1 MSGDLVWALVRLLV
15 TLPLVLGLTYL
26 VLKFGLSRRYMAG
39 SGNRRMK
46 MVEQL
51 PLGPK
56 TTLSLITLGRDY
68 YLFAHQDNSVSL
80 VKELGELPETVE
92 LVEDISTGPAPLPF
106 EHYLRQSR
114 LGGLPGI
121 LKNCWAAVKSAA
133 ERGGRQVKE
142 NVPAKLAAAIRKR
155 KKGEKS

>member
-1 MSGDLVWALVRLLV
+1 MSGDLIWALVRLIV
-15 TLPLVLGLTYL
+15 ALPFVLGLTYL

-56 TTLSLITLGRDY
+56 TTLSLITLGGNY

-92 LVEDISTGPAPLPF
+92 LVEDGASGAPQLSF
-106 EHYLRQSR
+106 EHYLRQNR
-114 LGGLPGI
+114 LGSISGL
-121 LKNCWAAVKSAA
+121 LKECWDAAKSAA
-133 ERGGRQVKE
+133 QRGGRQVKST
-142 NVPAKLAAAIRKR
+142 VPAKLAALIRKLG
-155 KKGEKS
+155 KGEKS